1 MQQLAARVAEA
12 RPHSL
17 SEEATF
23 EMDQDQ
29 LARRLAAA
37 RAVVAESATRSVP
50 AMADADLEDTTRP
63 KPGSVRAQVQE
74 PQPAQM
80 TVDAEE
86 LPASRRLLAL
96 TALVWVAAVTL
107 AVYATLI
114 AVRV

>member
-12 RPHSL
+12 RPSSL

-37 RAVVAESATRSVP
+37 RAVVAESETRSVP

-63 KPGSVRAQVQE
+63 KPGAVRVQE
-74 PQPAQM
+74 PMPVAL
-80 TVDAEE
+80 TVDSEE
-86 LPASRRLLAL
+86 LPAGRNLLLL
-96 TALVWVAAVTL
+96 TALVWVLAVSL

-114 AVRV
+114 AVRT